1 MKPKSKILSLL
12 LAICLVVGL
21 MPTVVFAATD
31 TGKAIQ
37 LVESGTAANIDG
49 YDSTNGYDYIYYGT
63 WNDSAIKWRVL
74 DDQTNTGESGLFL
87 LSEELLGTYL
97 VFDKTSPYPSKNWQ
111 GSDAQVWCKDF
122 AGIEGS
128 SVADA
133 FSTDECNAILETTK
147 SDEAFT
153 SSSSV
158 LDFAASENILNEDKV
173 FFLSAEEA
181 ENSEYGFTDDDA
193 RIANYNG
200 KSTGWWLRSPRTP
213 DLYNVGSV
221 TKNGKMSS
229 NYASNSNY
237 PGRPAFNLDLNAILF
252 TSAANG
258 GKPEGGL
265 QAIPDYEGNEWKMT
279 LLDSNRQFVVTEIEA
294 SGKPGDTISL
304 NYTGATTGQDEY
316 ISAFL
321 TDQQNNILYY
331 GRVAQPDNESGIVG
345 VTIPTDLVDG
355 TYTLNVFSEQCNGD
369 YKTDYASEFEEI
381 TLTVIGEDKTAPIL
395 TAGNVNRDSET
406 AAIVRFTSDEA
417 GEYYYEVVESGA
429 DDPTIDTSGTGISC
443 DTTEQTISLD
453 NLLGIG
459 EKDIY
464 VVVKDDAGN
473 VSAPL
478 KMKIPA
484 YIAPSYGISA
494 SPEKLNFGSKTVGYV
509 EAPSAQT
516 VTLTN
521 MGNQDVTITL
531 PNSMNYI
538 IISEKGFAND
548 TAIIAP
554 NGTAVFT
561 VQPIT
566 GLGVGNYDETISI
579 VSSNNNISTSVAL
592 FFEVN
597 PKQYLVTVDGSYAQT
612 TGAGSYAED
621 ATVTI
626 DAGTRSGYTFDG
638 WTSEDGVTFANAG
651 SVQTTFTMPDKAVT
665 VTANWKKKSSG
676 GGGSSSSSKDYFTIT
691 ANARTGGSI
700 SPSGSVRVREG
711 MDKTFTITP
720 DSGYYIF
727 NVLIDGKSIGA
738 VTSYTFDDVQKK
750 HTIEAVFAKD
760 NPDTGVDNPFT
771 DVRQGDWFYD
781 AIFYAVENGLM
792 SGMGNS
798 IFSPNSPLN
807 REMLAEI
814 LWNLEGNPTPED
826 VAPFLDV
833 TSDKY
838 YAKAIAWANENG
850 IVAGYGNGTYGVGD
864 FITREQF
871 ATILYHY
878 AQFKGYDTTQGGM
891 AVREFS
897 DYEDISDYAKSAM
910 AWAVNADIMGG
921 MDDGTLMPQGKA
933 TRAEAATILM
943 NFCEKVVR

>member
-12 LAICLVVGL
+12 LTICLVVGL
-21 MPTVVFAATD
+21 MPTVVFAAGID

-37 LVESGTAANIDG
+37 LVDSGTAANIDG

-87 LSEELLGTYL
+87 LSEELLESNLSFNGSS
-97 VFDKTSPYPSKNWQ
+97 SPSPSQDWQ
-111 GSDAQVWCKDF
+111 ASDVQAWCEDF
-122 AGIEGS
+122 AGMEGS

-133 FSTDECNAILETTK
+133 FSSDECNAILKTTK
-147 SDEAFT
+147 SDEAFA
-153 SSSSV
+153 SGGGKS
-158 LDFAASENILNEDKV
+158 FAASDNILNGDKV

-181 ENSEYGFTDDDA
+181 ENSAYGFIDDDA
-193 RIANYNG
+193 RVVNYNG
-200 KSTGWWLRSPRTP
+200 KATGWWLRSPHADGR
-213 DLYNVGSV
+213 YNVGSV
-221 TKNGKMSS
+221 NTKGIVNS
-229 NYASNSNY
+229 NYASNSNCA
-237 PGRPAFNLDLNAILF
+237 GRPAFNLDLNTVLF

-265 QAIPDYEGNEWKMT
+265 QTISDYEGDEWKLT
-279 LLDSNRQFVVTEIEA
+279 LLDSNRQFIVMESDV

-304 NYTGATTGQDEY
+304 NYTGAITGQDEY
-316 ISAFL
+316 ISVLL

-331 GRVAQPDNESGIVG
+331 GRVAQPDNESGTVE
-345 VTIPTDLVDG
+345 VTIPTDLVNG
-355 TYTLNVFSEQCNGD
+355 TYTLNVFSEQYNGD

-406 AAIVRFTSDEA
+406 VAIVRFTSDEA
-417 GEYYYEVVESGA
+417 GEYYYVVVESGA
-429 DDPTIDTSGTGISC
+429 DEPTIDTSGTGISC

-473 VSAPL
+473 VSTPL

-494 SPEKLNFGSKTVGYV
+494 SPAKLNFGSKTVGYI

-521 MGNQDVTITL
+521 TGNQDVTITL
-531 PNSMNYI
+531 PNSTNYI

-592 FFEVN
+592 SFEVN

-612 TGAGSYAED
+612 TGAGSYAKD

-638 WTSEDGVTFANAG
+638 WTSEDGVTFASAG
-651 SVQTTFTMPDKAVT
+651 SVQTTFTMPEKAVT

-676 GGGSSSSSKDYFTIT
+676 GGGGSSSSKDYFTII
-691 ANARTGGSI
+691 ASARTGGSI
-700 SPSGSVRVREG
+700 SPSGSISVREG
-711 MDKTFTITP
+711 QDKSFTITP
-720 DSGYYIF
+720 DSGYHILS
-727 NVLIDGKSIGA
+727 VLVDGKSIGA

-750 HTIEAVFAKD
+750 HSIEAVFEKD
-760 NPDTGVDNPFT
+760 IADVGDLFVDVHQN
-771 DVRQGDWFYD
+771 DWFYD
-781 AIFYAVENGLM
+781 AVSYVVENGLM
-792 SGMGNS
+792 SGMS
-798 IFSPNSPLN
+798 EDIFAPNMPLT
-807 REMLAEI
+807 REMLAVI
-814 LWNLEGNPTPED
+814 LWNLEGNPAPNE

-838 YAKAIAWANENG
+838 YANAIAWANENG
-850 IVAGYGNGTYGVGD
+850 IVAGYDNGTYGVGD

-871 ATILYHY
+871 ATILYRY

-897 DYEDISDYAKSAM
+897 DYETISDYARPAM
-910 AWAVNADIMGG
+910 AWAMNTGVMNG
-921 MDDGTLMPQGKA
+921 MDDGTMMPQGKT
-933 TRAEAATILM
+933 TRAEAATMLM
-943 NFCEKVVR
+943 NFCENVVK

>member
-21 MPTVVFAATD
+21 MPTVVFAAGID

-37 LVESGTAANIDG
+37 LVDSGTAANIDG

-87 LSEELLGTYL
+87 LSEELLESNLSFNGSSSPSPSQ
-97 VFDKTSPYPSKNWQ
+97 DWQTSDVQ
-111 GSDAQVWCKDF
+111 AWCEDF
-122 AGIEGS
+122 AGMEGS

-133 FSTDECNAILETTK
+133 FSSDECNAILKTTK

-153 SSSSV
+153 SGGGKS
-158 LDFAASENILNEDKV
+158 FAASDNILNGDKV

-181 ENSEYGFTDDDA
+181 ENSAYGFTDDDA
-193 RIANYNG
+193 RVVNYNG
-200 KSTGWWLRSPRTP
+200 KATGWWLRSPHADGR
-213 DLYNVGSV
+213 YNVGSV
-221 TKNGKMSS
+221 NTKGIVNS
-229 NYASNSNY
+229 NYASNSNCA
-237 PGRPAFNLDLNAILF
+237 GRPAFNLDLNTVLF

-265 QAIPDYEGNEWKMT
+265 QTISDYEGDEWKLT
-279 LLDSNRQFVVTEIEA
+279 LLDSNRQFIVMESDV

-304 NYTGATTGQDEY
+304 NYTGAITGQDEY
-316 ISAFL
+316 ISVLL

-331 GRVAQPDNESGIVG
+331 GRVAQPDNESGTVE

-355 TYTLNVFSEQCNGD
+355 TYTLNVFSEQYNGD

-406 AAIVRFTSDEA
+406 VAIVRFTSDEA

-429 DDPTIDTSGTGISC
+429 DEPTIDTSGTGISC
-443 DTTEQTISLD
+443 DTTEQTISFD

-459 EKDIY
+459 AKDIY

-494 SPEKLNFGSKTVGYV
+494 SPAKLNFGSKTVGYI

-521 MGNQDVTITL
+521 TGNQDVTITL
-531 PNSMNYI
+531 PNSTNYI

-592 FFEVN
+592 SFEVN
-597 PKQYLVTVDGSYAQT
+597 PKQYLVIVDGSYAQT

-651 SVQTTFTMPDKAVT
+651 SVQTTFTMPDKDVT

-676 GGGSSSSSKDYFTIT
+676 GSSSSKDYFTIT
-691 ANARTGGSI
+691 ASARAGGSI
-700 SPSGSVRVREG
+700 SPYGSVRVREG
-711 MDKTFTITP
+711 RDKTFTITP

-727 NVLIDGKSIGA
+727 NVLVDGKSIGA

-750 HTIEAVFAKD
+750 HTIEAVFARD
-760 NPDTGVDNPFT
+760 NQDIGIDNPFT
-771 DVRQGDWFYD
+771 DIHPDDWFYD
-781 AIFYAVENGLM
+781 AISYVVENGLM
-792 SGMGNS
+792 SGMGDS
-798 IFSPNSPLN
+798 IFSPNSPLT
-807 REMLAEI
+807 REMLTVI
-814 LWNLEGNPTPED
+814 LWNLEGNPTPKD

-838 YAKAIAWANENG
+838 YAEAIAWANENG
-850 IVAGYGNGTYGVGD
+850 IVAGYGDTFGVGD
-864 FITREQF
+864 SITREQF
-871 ATILYHY
+871 AVMLHNY
-878 AQFKGYDTTQGGM
+878 AQYQGYDVSVGEDTNILSY
-891 AVREFS
+891 ADAF
-897 DYEDISDYAKSAM
+897 DISNYAYPAM
-910 AWAVNADIMGG
+910 QWACGAGIING

-933 TRAEAATILM
+933 TRAETATMLM
-943 NFCEKVVR
+943 NFCENVVK